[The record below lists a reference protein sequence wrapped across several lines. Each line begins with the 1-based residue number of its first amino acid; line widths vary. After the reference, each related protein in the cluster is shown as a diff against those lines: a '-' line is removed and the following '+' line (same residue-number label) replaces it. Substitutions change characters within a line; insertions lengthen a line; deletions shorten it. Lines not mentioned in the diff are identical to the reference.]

1 MSANSFASA
10 TCNNG
15 RDSKRRI
22 QYPST
27 ERVTQREQIGREK
40 STIRVI
46 ANIQQPVCV
55 QALALL
61 RDGIFHNLISQTLV
75 RQLNMVP
82 SSTTETEQ
90 DPFTGDDLK
99 IYGSHTVAMTVADNA
114 GQAKTFEVPFSA
126 TDMKEDLVLGLEWFE
141 FADPDVVFWRRIFYW
156 RS

>member
-1 MSANSFASA
+1 MAETSSEE
-10 TCNNG
+10 
-15 RDSKRRI
+15 
-22 QYPST
+22 YPST
-27 ERVTQREQIGREK
+27 ERVTQREQIGGEKK

-46 ANIQQPVCV
+46 AKIQQPVCV

-61 RDGIFHNLISQTLV
+61 RNGIFHNLISQTLV

-90 DPFTGDDLK
+90 DPFTGDDLE
-99 IYGSHTVAMTVADNA
+99 IYGSHTLAMTVADNA
-114 GQAKTFEVPFSA
+114 GQAKSFEVQFLA

-141 FADPDVVFWRRIFYW
+141 LADPDMMFSRRIFYW